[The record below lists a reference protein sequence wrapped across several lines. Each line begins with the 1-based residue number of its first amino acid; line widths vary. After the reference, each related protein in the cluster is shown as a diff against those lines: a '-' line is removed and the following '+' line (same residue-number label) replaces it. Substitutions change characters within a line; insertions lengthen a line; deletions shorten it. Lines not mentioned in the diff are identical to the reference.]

1 MHQTNHPINRDH
13 TWWIDLFWIGF
24 GLTFIYALFLGTRP
38 LFVPDEG
45 RYAEIAREMVAN
57 GDYIT
62 PYLNGIKY
70 FEKPILFYWLSAA
83 MIKIGGLNLWA
94 LRTTNVLLGVI
105 CCLNTYWTTRTL
117 YDRTTGVLAALLLG
131 SSTLFCVMSHMISLD
146 LPVTVFLTLCLNA
159 FLLAIHQ
166 PPSRHRH
173 LLLLAAAT
181 FAACAVLIKGLIG
194 IVFPCLIVGAWIALM
209 NEWRLLRHLYLP
221 TCILVFL
228 LVAAP
233 WHLLV
238 GQRNP
243 EFYYFYF
250 IKQHFLRYTML
261 KVGHYQPVWFFI
273 PNLIIG
279 FFPWIMLLPQA
290 IKNALPTTWSTRREK
305 STELFFLL
313 WAVIIFA
320 FFSFSKSKLIPYIVP
335 VMPPLAMLVAIYVR
349 KALNQP
355 ATKGMKFGF
364 CFMAAFAIAVSALLI
379 YFPRHSRLPDPE
391 TATLYLTIAAAL
403 LSVGFLLA
411 CLAALNNKIL
421 RAIVIA
427 IVTNSLFLV
436 IIQAA
441 MPAIDTRTILPLAN
455 IIKQVA
461 KPDEEIIAYN
471 QYYQDLPFYLQRRV
485 TILNW
490 KNEMSYG
497 MQHQDTREWM
507 ITDLTFWQRWHGPK
521 RVFAMM
527 GTVDY
532 DRFKHKYINEKSYS
546 VAVDMNNILITNQ
559 PLNTTSNK

>member
-13 TWWIDLFWIGF
+13 TWWIDLLWIGF

-38 LFVPDEG
+38 LLVPDEG
-45 RYAEIAREMVAN
+45 RYAEIAREMVVS

-94 LRTTNVLLGVI
+94 LRTTNVILGVL
-105 CCLNTYWTTRTL
+105 CCLSTYWATRRL
-117 YDRTTGVLAALLLG
+117 YDRTTGILAALILG

-146 LPVTVFLTLCLNA
+146 LPVTVFLTLCFNT
-159 FLLAIHQ
+159 FLLAINQ
-166 PPSRHRH
+166 PPSTHRH
-173 LLLLAAAT
+173 LLLLAASI
-181 FAACAVLIKGLIG
+181 FAALAVLIKGLIG
-194 IVFPCLIVGAWIALM
+194 IVFPCLIVGTWIVLM

-221 TCILVFL
+221 SCIAVFL

-290 IKNALPTTWSTRREK
+290 IKNALPTAFATRREK
-305 STELFFLL
+305 STELFYLL
-313 WAVIIFA
+313 WAGIIFA

-335 VMPPLAMLVAIYVR
+335 VMPPLAILVAIYVR

-355 ATKGMKFGF
+355 ASKGMKIGF
-364 CFMAAFAIAVSALLI
+364 CFMAAFAMAVSAVLI
-379 YFPRHSRLPDPE
+379 YFPRHSQLPDQE
-391 TATLYLTIAAAL
+391 TATLYLTSAAAL
-403 LSVGFLLA
+403 FSIGFLLA
-411 CLAALNNKIL
+411 CFAALQNKLL
-421 RAIVIA
+421 RAVIIA
-427 IVTNSLFLV
+427 IATNSFFLV

-507 ITDLTFWQRWHGPK
+507 ITDLVFWQRWHGSK

-532 DRFKHKYINEKSYS
+532 DRFKHKYINEKSYP
-546 VAVDMNNILITNQ
+546 VAINMNNILITNQ
-559 PLNTTSNK
+559 PLTTNTSR